1 MHPAFS
7 RSGMNVPGTG
17 APKVY
22 VDARYRPQPHS
33 SIEQVKFGLPNARRS
48 RVIQSTESLSADV
61 DGEADPKTTA
71 SGPLSPAIRRS
82 LAATVSSAS
91 SQLIRSQP
99 GSGDPLGL
107 VRRS

>member
-33 SIEQVKFGLPNARRS
+33 SIEHVKLGLPNARRS
-48 RVIQSTESLSADV
+48 RVIQSTESLSAEV
-61 DGEADPKTTA
+61 DGDADPKTTA
-71 SGPLSPAIRRS
+71 SAPLSPAIAVSRD
-82 LAATVSSAS
+82 AMVSSAS
-91 SQLIRSQP
+91 SQVISTQP
-99 GSGDPLGL
+99 GSAAPLARL
-107 VRRS
+107 RR